1 MYITKTRQLAR
12 QHIKDVRRGS
22 TIFNDRLKDGRRS
35 LKVWG
40 WSLAHYESFQHLLK
54 AEGFNSEI
62 VSTPKRG
69 FWAKPGD
76 LQYRIHVWE
85 ETEVDPLDDFN
96 YVGSRHHY

>member
-12 QHIKDVRRGS
+12 QHIRKVGRGS

-40 WSLAHYESFQHLLK
+40 WSRAHYESFQQLLK
-54 AEGFNSEI
+54 AQGLNSEI
-62 VSTPKRG
+62 ISVPKRG

-76 LQYRIHVWE
+76 LQYRIHVDE
-85 ETEVDPLDDFN
+85 NEVDPLDDFN